1 MRKILILNFKTL
13 DQRVLVNRTP
23 AFFGKA
29 TKRKAYV
36 ALLDFLKSI
45 QHIKAWFIK
54 TTLSTF
60 KVTLIPTA
68 APSSSHLCYDGWCRS
83 ASEFLHLRKPQSN
96 CHLQRGP

>member
-54 TTLSTF
+54 TTTLSTF
-60 KVTLIPTA
+60 KVTLIPAA
-68 APSSSHLCYDGWCRS
+68 APSSSHLCYNGWC
-83 ASEFLHLRKPQSN
+83 
-96 CHLQRGP
+96 